1 MIIIE
6 LEGKDYKMPENWNEV
21 NVGLFEEIVKMTSIL
36 SEYKSEVQYTIDMFS
51 VLTGAPADALS
62 RMTRKGF
69 EDLSKV
75 SDWVNDEVKPGDK
88 RLWVFDGIEYMPVE
102 KLDSLSMGDSVSLE
116 LIIKD
121 SNEATILTNILPIL
135 IRKVKKVQKENGK
148 VKKVPGDFDAD
159 GYEELKNLFKERLMV
174 TDVINLKSF
183 F

>member
-1 MIIIE
+1 MITIE
-6 LEGKDYKMPENWNEV
+6 LEGKEYKMPESWSEV
-21 NVGLFEEIVKMTSIL
+21 SVGLFEEIVRMTSIL
-36 SEYKSEVQYTIDMFS
+36 SEYKSEVQYTIDMFG
-51 VLTGAPADALS
+51 VLTGAPTDALS

-69 EDLSKV
+69 DDLSKAT
-75 SDWVNDEVKPGDK
+75 DWVNEEVAPSNRKQ
-88 RLWVFDGIEYMPVE
+88 WVFDGIEYMPVE

-135 IRKVKKVQKENGK
+135 VRKVKKVQKENGK

-159 GYEELKNLFKERLMV
+159 EYEDMKNLFKERLMV
-174 TDVINLKSF
+174 TDVINLKGF